1 MTTQRAERATPGQP
15 SLNGD
20 RKARGP
26 TLFLLAHH
34 DDEVFCAGHLARALR
49 DGQPVG
55 LLWATAGGLAPAR
68 RRLAEGDHVR
78 RLLGLPEA
86 LARSLP
92 LPDQGAA
99 LHLAPLESAAEELL
113 ATLWARSGAGPAGR
127 AEVFVPA
134 YEGGHPDHDA
144 LNVVAARLG
153 ARHPELT
160 VYEFP
165 LYHRNAFWLSVQ
177 GAPPPVPAT
186 PNYAVLWLD
195 DEALTLRRRLVR
207 ANASQSLPSLVPL
220 LALAAW
226 AGRRR
231 AEPARRLPVHA
242 YSLPPAPRPLLY
254 ELYTRRRFPWFRKLA
269 GAYLGNT

>member
-1 MTTQRAERATPGQP
+1 MTTVGNVPA
-15 SLNGD
+15 
-20 RKARGP
+20 
-26 TLFLLAHH
+26 LFLLAHH
-34 DDEVFCAGHLARALR
+34 DDEVFCAGHVWRAVR
-49 DGQPVG
+49 AGRPVG

-68 RRLAEGDHVR
+68 RRLAEGATVR
-78 RLLGLPEA
+78 RLLNLPES
-86 LARSLP
+86 LAVDLA

-99 LHLAPLESAAEELL
+99 RHLAEIETAAEKLIAALVARSAATGAPSVELF
-113 ATLWARSGAGPAGR
+113 A
-127 AEVFVPA
+127 PA

-144 LNVVAARLG
+144 VNVVAARLG
-153 ARHPELT
+153 TRYSELT

-165 LYHRNAFWLSVQ
+165 LYRRTACWLTVQ
-177 GAPPPVPAT
+177 GPPPSMPAT

-195 DEALTLRRRLVR
+195 DEALTLRRQFVR
-207 ANASQSLPSLVPL
+207 ANASQALPSLLPL
-220 LALAAW
+220 LELAAW

-231 AEPARRLPVHA
+231 AEPARRLPAHA